1 MSTSGTERKLSAQ
14 KKLILID
21 LIAALFCALFG
32 AVYEAFGHGVYS
44 YGMLYAF
51 AFPLA
56 LGVFPLYLIDV
67 LHAPY
72 PGKALRNLWHAGIA
86 ALTVGSI
93 VTGILEIYG
102 TTNPLTAVYWILG
115 AVFLG
120 AGAAGYAVSCFGR
133 KQA

>member
-1 MSTSGTERKLSAQ
+1 MSTSGTERKLLAQ

-21 LIAALFCALFG
+21 LATALFCALFG

-44 YGMLYAF
+44 YGMIYAF
-51 AFPLA
+51 AFPLVM
-56 LGVFPLYLIDV
+56 GVLPLYLIDV
-67 LHAPY
+67 LRAPY
-72 PGKALRNLWHAGIA
+72 PGKTLRELWHAGIA

-102 TTNPLTAVYWILG
+102 TTNPLTIVYWILG
-115 AVFLG
+115 AVFLA

>member
-21 LIAALFCALFG
+21 LAAALFCALFD

-44 YGMLYAF
+44 YGMIYAF
-51 AFPLA
+51 AFPLVM
-56 LGVFPLYLIDV
+56 GVLPLYLIDV
-67 LHAPY
+67 LRAPY
-72 PGKALRNLWHAGIA
+72 PSKTLRELWHAGIA

-102 TTNPLTAVYWILG
+102 TTNPLTIVYWILG
-115 AVFLG
+115 AAFLA
-120 AGAAGYAVSCFGR
+120 AGAVGYAVSCFGR

>member
-21 LIAALFCALFG
+21 LVTALFCALFG